1 MHRTKISAFFLVA
14 GALSAQQ
21 KTDRPGTTFVSF
33 SMGFTSQV
41 TAKATIAVEP
51 AGPVSVFENMRF
63 GTISDKGG
71 DTYHR
76 WVVDDSRRGYFGY
89 DISAEPL
96 RNGDRIR
103 VTIAPLSLSV
113 DQLDAASKYKSF
125 SGLQFL
131 VLPRY
136 PAPFIVENGD
146 TIVLDLLVRADG
158 KQKIVEY
165 IEISYK
171 SLGRPLSRSRL

>member
-1 MHRTKISAFFLVA
+1 MHRTKVCASFLVA
-14 GALSAQQ
+14 AALPAQQ
-21 KTDRPGTTFVSF
+21 KTDQPGTTFLHF
-33 SMGFTSQV
+33 SMGFASQV
-41 TAKATIAVEP
+41 TANATIAVEP
-51 AGPVSVFENMRF
+51 PGPLTVFENMRL

-76 WVVDDSRRGYFGY
+76 WVADDSKRGYFGY

-113 DQLDAASKYKSF
+113 DQLDAASKYKGF

-136 PAPFIVENGD
+136 PPPFTVKNGD
-146 TIVLDLLVRADG
+146 TVALDLLVSADG

-171 SLGRPLSRSRL
+171 SLGSPKR